1 MNKNKRN
8 MGIFFLGFLISGLG
22 TVIYNF
28 AIGLYVLQI
37 TGSGLTF
44 SLTIML
50 SMIPRIIISPI
61 AGILADKFSRK
72 KFIIL
77 MDFLSSALLFTIFL
91 ILKKT
96 ELTLPI
102 IYITTFLLSTFN
114 AFFSVNIDSLIPNL
128 VDDDKLVKLNS
139 IDSFLDSLIKIVG
152 PIIGGSLYLLFSIK
166 DIIVVNAIS
175 FFISAILEI
184 FFKIDISEKVNLGIN
199 KVKNSF
205 FSDIKSSIIYIKNN
219 KIVLFI
225 IIDAMAINFIFM
237 NLSIVIPYYC
247 VNVIKLSAINYSIIQ
262 SSLPFGMIIASLLFA
277 IKKTNKILVFS
288 EIYNKTLLIAFTH
301 IALFILTL
309 FSINNTYNNILLFLT
324 IFIFGYLVC
333 FIDILMNTSLQK
345 NIVDEFRGRVSGLV
359 TSLSQILSPIAVLI
373 YGLLIENFSVST
385 TILFSTTLFLVISF
399 FFRKEKKYD
408 KLIKRI

>member
-72 KFIIL
+72 KFIIF